1 MEAFL
6 RKRQIGPLW
15 RKSLFRLRILVASWP
30 LTNAFARTLLKWFPV
45 LEDHLRTAIAME
57 RVSRGIYRAGPVA
70 QLQILTTLEQLDIKL
85 AECESAART
94 SDDELR
100 RVFSTFRMNISEP
113 MPSDP
118 FSNEYRDRVM
128 ALYQRVAGRPYNV
141 RNEVTAFDIIAAD
154 RQPFPWVCSPR
165 TAGFFLRCVRHFCFK
180 LLISKNGARVVELVA
195 GWGNSTIWMAM
206 LGLDV
211 TAVDI
216 EHRFCEL
223 LERRAQRHEVSLKVV
238 NDDFTWAERVTE
250 PFDAAVFFESF
261 HHCSDHRR
269 LLSALKRA
277 VKADGKVYF
286 ASEPIVPDFPVPW
299 GLRTDGESL
308 WAVRRKGWLE
318 LGFSEKYFKEA
329 LRRSGWCARKH
340 VFQGGWEGVW
350 EARHAD

>member
-1 MEAFL
+1 
-6 RKRQIGPLW
+6 
-15 RKSLFRLRILVASWP
+15 
-30 LTNAFARTLLKWFPV
+30 
-45 LEDHLRTAIAME
+45 ME
-57 RVSRGIYRAGPVA
+57 RVIRGICSVGPLGKV
-70 QLQILTTLEQLDIKL
+70 QILTTLEQLDIKL
-85 AECESAART
+85 VECESAARV

-100 RVFSTFRMNISEP
+100 RVFSTFRMDISES

-118 FSNEYRDRVM
+118 FSEEYHGRVM
-128 ALYQRVAGRPYNV
+128 ALYHHVAGRPYNV
-141 RNEVTAFDIIAAD
+141 RNEVTAFDVTAAD
-154 RQPFPWVCSPR
+154 LRPFPWVCSPR
-165 TAGFFLRCVRHFCFK
+165 TAGFFLMRTAF
-180 LLISKNGARVVELVA
+180 LLQTLDLAKGARVVEFGA
-195 GWGNSTIWMAM
+195 GWGNSTIWMTM
-206 LGLDV
+206 LGFDV

-223 LERRAQRHEVSLKVV
+223 LELRARRHQVSINVI

-269 LLSALKRA
+269 LLNALKRA

-308 WAVRRKGWLE
+308 WAVRRNGWLE
-318 LGFSEKYFKEA
+318 LGFSEKYFEEA
-329 LRRSGWCARKH
+329 LRRSGWSARKH

-350 EARHAD
+350 EAKRVDQTDTLN